1 MSTQPP
7 ILVQLSEV
15 GKTYGDH
22 MVTALSS
29 INLSIERGEFLAI
42 MGPSGC
48 GKSTLLNII
57 GGIDR
62 PTAGQVFFE
71 GENILGYSDE
81 KLTALRRRN
90 VGFVFQFFNLLSTL
104 TVEENVA
111 LPLEL
116 EHVAAK
122 EVRQAVAQSLE
133 SVDMTKRARF
143 YPAQLSG
150 GEMQRVAIARA
161 LIHAPKVVIADEPTG
176 NLDTENG
183 ETVLQ
188 LIAKINREQGR
199 TIVMATHSPDAA
211 ARASRL
217 LQMRDGCITG
227 EQKCCPRP

>member
-7 ILVQLSEV
+7 ILVQLSGV
-15 GKTYGDH
+15 SKTYGDH

-29 INLSIERGEFLAI
+29 INLSIDCGEFLAI

-57 GGIDR
+57 GGIDS
-62 PTAGQVFFE
+62 PSAGQVLFE
-71 GENILGYSDE
+71 GENILGFSDE

-90 VGFVFQFFNLLSTL
+90 IGFIFQFFNLLSTL
-104 TVEENVA
+104 TVENVA

-122 EVRQAVAQSLE
+122 EVRQRVARSLE

-161 LIHAPKVVIADEPTG
+161 LIHSPKVVIADEPTG
-176 NLDTENG
+176 DLNAEWR
-183 ETVLQ
+183 TVISTFCQ
-188 LIAKINREQGR
+188 NQ
-199 TIVMATHSPDAA
+199 
-211 ARASRL
+211 
-217 LQMRDGCITG
+217 
-227 EQKCCPRP
+227 

>member
-1 MSTQPP
+1 MSTKPP

-15 GKTYGDH
+15 AKTYGDH
-22 MVTALSS
+22 MVKALSAV
-29 INLSIERGEFLAI
+29 NLTIERGEFIAI

-48 GKSTLLNII
+48 GKSTLLNVI

-62 PTAGQVFFE
+62 PTAGRVLFE
-71 GENILGYSDE
+71 GEDILAYNDE

-90 VGFVFQFFNLLSTL
+90 IGFIFQFFNLLSTL
-104 TVEENVA
+104 TVEENIA

-116 EHVAAK
+116 ENTAPKA
-122 EVRQAVAQSLE
+122 VRQAVALSLE
-133 SVDMTKRARF
+133 SVDMTKRAKF

-161 LIHAPKVVIADEPTG
+161 LIHAPKIVIADEPTG

-183 ETVLQ
+183 ELVLA
-188 LIAKINREQGR
+188 LIAKINKEENR
-199 TIVMATHSPDAA
+199 TVVMATHSPEAA
-211 ARASRL
+211 AYAGRL

-227 EQKCCPRP
+227 EQQCCPRP